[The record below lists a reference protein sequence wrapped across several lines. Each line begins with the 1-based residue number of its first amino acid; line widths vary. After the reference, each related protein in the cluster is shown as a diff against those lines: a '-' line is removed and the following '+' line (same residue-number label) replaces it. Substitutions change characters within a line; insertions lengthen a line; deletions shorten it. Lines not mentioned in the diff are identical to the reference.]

1 MYCHRHLTMQQTGK
15 RALLRKVLQGDTN
28 GLQALKQDQQRIR
41 GVVVVDRMPDE
52 SSNEPVQ
59 ASYTLSNG
67 TTITEPLTYGEIL
80 AKAGNILI
88 LIPDNQRD

>member
-1 MYCHRHLTMQQTGK
+1 MYCHRPLTMRQTDK
-15 RALLRKVLQGDTN
+15 RTLLRKLLQGDTN
-28 GLQALKQDQQRIR
+28 GLEALKQDQQRIR

-67 TTITEPLTYGEIL
+67 TTITELLT
-80 AKAGNILI
+80 AK
-88 LIPDNQRD
+88 